1 MNRRLRIFAAVCLSV
16 IVLTSCWKQEQP
28 KIYWKLPNGDTVV
41 FYHSPSDFLQSD
53 HDKNLELR
61 AAGKSSYVFQFGG
74 AHSGYKDVELRMSSD
89 KSIIWIVD
97 QRDGMIGGR
106 LNLETKEF
114 EGEGNPYKYDKDGVE
129 LFGAKRYN
137 NTILKKEPT
146 RTR

>member
-1 MNRRLRIFAAVCLSV
+1 
-16 IVLTSCWKQEQP
+16 
-28 KIYWKLPNGDTVV
+28 
-41 FYHSPSDFLQSD
+41 
-53 HDKNLELR
+53 
-61 AAGKSSYVFQFGG
+61 
-74 AHSGYKDVELRMSSD
+74 MSSD